1 MGMLEQS
8 RTTPRNPIVAIK
20 SKAQR
25 AKSRPSTAA
34 SGSLRST
41 SRPMTSH
48 TARTSSTM
56 NTEEEALLRST
67 INRLDQLEAKLNHER
82 SARQKAEEELKELQG
97 LVDSSRSKKGRPR
110 K

>member
-8 RTTPRNPIVAIK
+8 RTTPRNPIVATK
-20 SKAQR
+20 VKGPR
-25 AKSRPSTAA
+25 GRSRPSTAA
-34 SGSLRST
+34 SGS
-41 SRPMTSH
+41 RPPTAH

-82 SARQKAEEELKELQG
+82 SARQKAEEELRELQG
-97 LVDSSRSKKGRPR
+97 IVELSKSKKGKTRR
-110 K
+110 S